1 MAIVYTKTDQG
12 LTVATGTGAPVHT
25 AIAGDRYTDTANGNT
40 YQYTTSWQ
48 IISYGASGV
57 SGSGTTNYVSKFT
70 GTSAIGNSLIQ
81 DDGTTVGL
89 GIAPNAGVKL
99 YVSSS
104 AMTAVAGITSLS
116 GSQGVTGSSNGIG
129 VGTNVGS
136 KGSAAFS
143 TATNVGV
150 QGESTGGTLSY
161 GGEFNGS
168 NGSNY
173 SIGVIASGLSTG
185 GTIALG
191 GYFYATGGLS
201 NYSLR
206 LQDGTQGIGKVLTS
220 MTANGDAQ
228 WQTPAGGLTYF
239 TEGQNTTAPNATVP
253 VDSLTAVT
261 ATTNGDIAIVP
272 KGTGAFSL
280 AVADN
285 LVTGGNKRGTNAV
298 DLQSIRSSNS
308 QVASGVS
315 SFLAGNGSTASGS
328 YSSAIGNLNFA
339 IGVYSSA
346 IGYGNTSSGN
356 VSYTFGSSCTAS
368 NANAIA
374 MGNRAKATGDSSIC
388 LASYFYSDSTAS
400 GGNSTLVGCG
410 TVAGSFALGLGFQ
423 VTTGGAQA
431 TAIGYSSNTFSTI
444 GRVAIGGVAGGTGEA
459 QKGIIQYRQR
469 TTDATPTILTTN
481 NAVAFGDNAGSQLA
495 LQNQQVMRF
504 KGSIT
509 AKKSGT
515 TDIAIWDIDGV
526 IVRGANAAS
535 TVLTV
540 GNVNVVTNIPAWVTP
555 TLAANT
561 SVNVGGLLITITG
574 VIATNIQWFAA
585 IDTVENIYA

>member
-12 LTVATGTGAPVHT
+12 LTISTGTGAPVHT

-48 IISYGASGV
+48 TISYS
-57 SGSGTTNYVSKFT
+57 
-70 GTSAIGNSLIQ
+70 
-81 DDGTTVGL
+81 
-89 GIAPNAGVKL
+89 
-99 YVSSS
+99 
-104 AMTAVAGITSLS
+104 
-116 GSQGVTGSSNGIG
+116 
-129 VGTNVGS
+129 
-136 KGSAAFS
+136 
-143 TATNVGV
+143 
-150 QGESTGGTLSY
+150 
-161 GGEFNGS
+161 
-168 NGSNY
+168 
-173 SIGVIASGLSTG
+173 
-185 GTIALG
+185 
-191 GYFYATGGLS
+191 
-201 NYSLR
+201 
-206 LQDGTQGIGKVLTS
+206 
-220 MTANGDAQ
+220 
-228 WQTPAGGLTYF
+228 AGGLTYF
-239 TEGQNTTAPNATVP
+239 TEAQNTTAPNATVP

-272 KGTGAFSL
+272 KGAGAFTL
-280 AVADN
+280 AVADS
-285 LVTGGNKRGTNAV
+285 LVAGGNKRGTNAI
-298 DLQSIRSSNS
+298 DLQTIRSSNT

-315 SFLAGNGSTASGS
+315 SFLAGNGNTASGS

-356 VSYTFGSSCTAS
+356 LSYTFGSSCAAS

-388 LASYFYSDSTAS
+388 LASYFYADSTAS
-400 GGNSTLVGCG
+400 GANSTLIGYGSAGG
-410 TVAGSFALGLGFQ
+410 TYALGLGFS
-423 VTTGGAQA
+423 VTATGAQA
-431 TAIGYSSNTFSTI
+431 TAVGYSANTFSTI
-444 GRVAIGGVAGGTGEA
+444 GRVAIGGVAGGSGET
-459 QKGIIQYRQR
+459 QKGIIQYRQL

-481 NAVAFGDNAGSQLA
+481 NAVAFNDNAGSQLA
-495 LQNQQVMRF
+495 LRNQQIMRF

-515 TDIAIWDIDGV
+515 TDIAVWDIDGV
-526 IVRGANAAS
+526 LVRGANAAS